1 MVRTYDQILLQMIL
15 RKQTRV
21 LTLRMVL
28 RPSPKLRQLQPVP
41 ICVARIPNSRV
52 RVSII
57 ASLVQHVFSVSPM
70 LILVVL
76 SILRC
81 RVIIIQVGFS
91 TMYQI
96 LKHPYPPTANSEI
109 VPCDT
114 FCDYLLKTI
123 RRHNERNSVHV
134 IQILLNIVLFYKE
147 MNAYV

>member
-28 RPSPKLRQLQPVP
+28 RPSPKLRQLQHVP
-41 ICVARIPNSRV
+41 ICVARIPNFRV

-57 ASLVQHVFSVSPM
+57 ASLVQRVFSVSPM

-81 RVIIIQVGFS
+81 RVIIIRVSFS
-91 TMYQI
+91 KLYQI

-109 VPCDT
+109 IPSDI
-114 FCDYLLKTI
+114 FYYLLK
-123 RRHNERNSVHV
+123 
-134 IQILLNIVLFYKE
+134 Q
-147 MNAYV
+147 